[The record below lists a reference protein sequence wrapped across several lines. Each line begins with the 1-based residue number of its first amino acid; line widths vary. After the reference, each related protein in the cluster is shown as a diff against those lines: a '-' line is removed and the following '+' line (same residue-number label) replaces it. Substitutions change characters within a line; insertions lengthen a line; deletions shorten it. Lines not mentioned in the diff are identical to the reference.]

1 MILAFVP
8 RFALIWTVIFAM
20 LLANVSVAEQRE
32 TTHNSEPR
40 SERSEIAG
48 DIGFSTLMML
58 SVVSLGRWLTPLD
71 EWHAEIHKLTEDERF
86 VERWMLLNDD
96 PASLEKGNRAIAKI
110 RKERKALEKKYNR
123 FQWLYYP
130 AVGIIGGGAMMLYF
144 SLRGD

>member
-1 MILAFVP
+1 MTFAFVS
-8 RFALIWTVIFAM
+8 RHVLIYTVIFAM
-20 LLANVSVAEQRE
+20 LLANVSVAGQRE
-32 TTHNSEPR
+32 TANNSDA
-40 SERSEIAG
+40 RSEIAG
-48 DIGFSTLMML
+48 DIGFSTLIMI

-110 RKERKALEKKYNR
+110 RKDRKALKKKYNR

-130 AVGIIGGGAMMLYF
+130 TVGIIGGGAMMLYF